1 MYTCLRLFYVCIKIV
16 RVEDRFALLRP
27 DEFDK
32 CRRFLHFVLGRLFIF
47 DLRDRVDDVACELII
62 DEFQNVKLVL
72 ISIGVGVIGRTDFT
86 GGLRNC
92 CQHLGDIALLGDL
105 HAAERLGNFRR
116 CVDGRILHFRQD
128 AEIHKGRARVS
139 ADRNGAVGE
148 GDAGCISDIR
158 KARYGCP
165 AVLQRDD
172 DHLVV
177 DDVAACPVDEQSVL
191 FQRIHL
197 LLRGGE
203 EDVTGVPLLDLRE
216 KRAGTALSTKTNKV
230 AVVNGM
236 AFPSNVN
243 YQYGFMSGVN
253 YANAKYGT
261 TAECVELPSF
271 AATDLFGNNVGGNYV
286 GDFGDEA
293 TGKIVGET
301 LISQGVDVLFVAAGA
316 SGNGV
321 FTAAKEAKDVYVI
334 GCDVDQ
340 YNDGVNGDSNIIL
353 TSGLKVMHSNVTKQ
367 LEAIYDGT
375 FTGED
380 AMLGADTDST
390 GYVSAE
396 GRQQLSEDALAK
408 LAECYD
414 LLKAGEIATAS
425 QWTEYG
431 PTDFP
436 GLN

>member
-1 MYTCLRLFYVCIKIV
+1 MKKFA
-16 RVEDRFALLRP
+16 ALLLAVMMLVVFAFPVMAEGDLNIAIITSTGVDDGSFNQDCYEGVLAFLETHPNSKVTDIKEP
-27 DEFDK
+27 DYAQLVPTVEKFAGDYDV
-32 CRRFLHFVLGRLFIF
+32 FVLPGF
-47 DLRDRVDDVACELII
+47 
-62 DEFQNVKLVL
+62 
-72 ISIGVGVIGRTDFT
+72 
-86 GGLRNC
+86 
-92 CQHLGDIALLGDL
+92 
-105 HAAERLGNFRR
+105 NF
-116 CVDGRILHFRQD
+116 
-128 AEIHKGRARVS
+128 A
-139 ADRNGAVGE
+139 AVG
-148 GDAGCISDIR
+148 DV
-158 KARYGCP
+158 
-165 AVLQRDD
+165 VLNNPDKYFI
-172 DHLVV
+172 VV
-177 DDVAACPVDEQSVL
+177 DSTIQDSEGNQVTAPNAYTMTFKEEESGFFAGVAA
-191 FQRIHL
+191 
-197 LLRGGE
+197 
-203 EDVTGVPLLDLRE
+203 
-216 KRAGTALSTKTNKV
+216 ALSTKTNKV

-261 TAECVELPSF
+261 AAECVELPSF

-414 LLKAGEIATAS
+414 LLKAGEIAPAS